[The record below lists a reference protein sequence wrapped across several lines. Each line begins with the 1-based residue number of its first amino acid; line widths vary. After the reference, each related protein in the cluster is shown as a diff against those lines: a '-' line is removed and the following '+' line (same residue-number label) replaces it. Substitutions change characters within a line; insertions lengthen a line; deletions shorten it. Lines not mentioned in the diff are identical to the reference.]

1 MKVWNA
7 IWKTILTLAT
17 IAGIVY
23 VLAKYGD
30 KIVEW
35 CKKLMGICKGCCE
48 GDVIIEEAYYEGLI
62 KLYAFTALGGVGTII
77 DKFKKKK

>member
-7 IWKTILTLAT
+7 IWKTLLALAT

-35 CKKLMGICKGCCE
+35 CKKLLGLCKGCCE
-48 GDVIIEEAYYEGLI
+48 GDVIIEEAETVTCEEVPAEEVVAVESDFEG
-62 KLYAFTALGGVGTII
+62 
-77 DKFKKKK
+77 